1 MTGDSNGYGAGSKD
15 LLFLTLSQ
23 ELEDCGNLIAND
35 IPLHVTDVTNH
46 ADLLSQN
53 IPFTEDMSYVAT
65 IPYNAVSAT
74 VTDILP

>member
-1 MTGDSNGYGAGSKD
+1 MTGESDGYGAGSKD
-15 LLFLTLSQ
+15 
-23 ELEDCGNLIAND
+23 
-35 IPLHVTDVTNH
+35 LHVTDVTNH

-53 IPFTEDMSYVAT
+53 IPFTEDMSYAAT